1 MIKMKTPPTEIM
13 ILYCCIISMF
23 LYSEFSLYVKFI
35 WSQALHKNLNIWAS
49 LSSSSLNQIN
59 VKDIFLKSPSRST
72 SWIQNACIFTFIRLR
87 FHNVKGCKTLLC
99 VSLLDFRL
107 GNGKPSPNHKP
118 YTSLHCLFYTESPTE
133 SKSSEERGRYRSCKT
148 KGGTGLFTGL
158 SQEPRGSLRSG
169 VILVSNVIEPF
180 RITEFG

>member
-59 VKDIFLKSPSRST
+59 VKDFFKIS
-72 SWIQNACIFTFIRLR
+72 
-87 FHNVKGCKTLLC
+87 
-99 VSLLDFRL
+99 
-107 GNGKPSPNHKP
+107 
-118 YTSLHCLFYTESPTE
+118 
-133 SKSSEERGRYRSCKT
+133 
-148 KGGTGLFTGL
+148 
-158 SQEPRGSLRSG
+158 
-169 VILVSNVIEPF
+169 F
-180 RITEFG
+180 RINIVNTKCLYIYFYKT